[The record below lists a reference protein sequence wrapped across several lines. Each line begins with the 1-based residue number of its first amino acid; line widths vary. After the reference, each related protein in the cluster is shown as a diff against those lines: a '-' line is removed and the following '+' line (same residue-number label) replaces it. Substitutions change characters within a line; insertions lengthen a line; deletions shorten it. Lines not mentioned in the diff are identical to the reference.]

1 MKYLDLVRG
10 LKLAEDI
17 FSGRDI
23 NTDGAEVHLVSYQD
37 GANGKIRE
45 RVEMKRSI
53 VGGEVTVSFSPID
66 EPISPILPKE

>member
-23 NTDGAEVHLVSYQD
+23 NTDGAEVRLVTYQD
-37 GANGKIRE
+37 GANGKLRE

-53 VGGEVTVSFSPID
+53 IGGEVTVSFSPID
-66 EPISPILPKE
+66 EPISPVLPNE